1 MGVADE
7 DEKEYEGEG
16 ESAILL
22 WCLIAEH
29 VDWRSFDMCGVRYA
43 RLGEDVHRWSS

>member
-7 DEKEYEGEG
+7 DEKEYEAEV
-16 ESAILL
+16 AILL

-29 VDWRSFDMCGVRYA
+29 VYWRLLICVG
-43 RLGEDVHRWSS
+43 